1 MAIHD
6 IDENDVRNHAR
17 RFKTLEEAVRVVK
30 PGGRLIVADF
40 WSGAYAQHLRQM
52 GRPDFQQRSLGWRF
66 CP

>member
-6 IDENDVRNHAR
+6 IDENEVRNHAR

-30 PGGRLIVADF
+30 PGGRLIVANF
-40 WSGAYAQHLRQM
+40 LSGAYAQHLRQM
-52 GRPDFQQRSLGWRF
+52 GRIDAQQRSLGWRF